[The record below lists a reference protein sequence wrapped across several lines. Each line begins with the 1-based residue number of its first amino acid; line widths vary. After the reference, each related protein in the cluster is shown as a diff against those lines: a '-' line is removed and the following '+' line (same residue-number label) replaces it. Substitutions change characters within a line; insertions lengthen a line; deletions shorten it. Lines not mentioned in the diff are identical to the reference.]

1 LGFSLLLHLFQS
13 SEHGKRRDLSPTSDN
28 GLGRKHPISSN
39 PEVDQSDLTVPKIMN
54 NKIYEDLS
62 LIFSR
67 AKITF
72 FIIKILFVILI
83 LYFWKLQ
90 ILDFQIFWQR
100 SEANRIREIVV
111 PPQRGLIRD
120 RNGVVLA
127 KNIAA
132 FKASLIRENCKN
144 YEDSCS
150 RIAELLGLEPD
161 VLKERVEK
169 YTSLP
174 LFQPVVVKDNLT
186 YEEVARIKSRQY
198 ELPEL
203 IIQSEPK
210 RNYPFGT
217 LASHV
222 LGYLQEISPAEM
234 EMDRYKSRRMGDLI
248 GKTGLE
254 KQYEDILVGTDGKVF
269 EVVDSLGREI
279 REISRTDPIR
289 GNEIHLTLDFDLQK
303 KAEEILDGREGA
315 VVVMKP
321 ETGEILAMASFPN
334 FNPNS
339 FINRFTPEEWVELI
353 TSPEY
358 PLENRTIRGLY
369 SPGSLFKPNMLLAGL
384 DSGVVN
390 ESTTSVCRGSIIIYG
405 HPFACWKA
413 AGHGTVNLYSAI
425 QHSCNIY
432 FYQLGKRLGIGEIAR
447 YARMHG
453 LGSSTQID
461 LPGEKTGLVPDP
473 DWKKRVRDEPWYPGE
488 TISVSIGQG
497 PLLVTPLQIAVH
509 TAQIANRGLSATP
522 YLFAKEIKEGNEIPR
537 QRSNRRIRS
546 QVSEAHFE
554 KVVQGMWQSVNRR
567 GTSIL
572 ARIQDF
578 DVCGK
583 TGSAQVVSTATAEK
597 LAKQKREIKTHSW
610 FTGFAPKD
618 RPEVVVS
625 IIVEYGGGG
634 GATAAPS
641 ARELFELYREKYD

>member
-1 LGFSLLLHLFQS
+1 M
-13 SEHGKRRDLSPTSDN
+13 
-28 GLGRKHPISSN
+28 
-39 PEVDQSDLTVPKIMN
+39 MN

-62 LIFSR
+62 LVFSR
-67 AKITF
+67 ARIA
-72 FIIKILFVILI
+72 FIVVKILFVIFI

-90 ILDFQIFWQR
+90 ILDFHIFWQR
-100 SEANRIREIVV
+100 SEANRIREIFV
-111 PPQRGLIRD
+111 PPQRGLIRE

-127 KNIAA
+127 KNIAS
-132 FKASLIRENCKN
+132 FKASLIRENCKD
-144 YEDSCS
+144 YEDSCL
-150 RIAELLGLEPD
+150 RISELLDLEPE
-161 VLKERVEK
+161 VLKGRVDK
-169 YTSLP
+169 YKSLP
-174 LFQPVVVKDNLT
+174 LFQPIVVKDNLT
-186 YEEVARIKSRQY
+186 YEEVAKIKSRQY

-222 LGYLQEISPAEM
+222 LGYLQEISQAEM
-234 EMDRYKSRRMGDLI
+234 EMDRYKTHRMGDLI

-254 KQYEDILVGTDGKVF
+254 KQYEDRLVGTEGKVL
-269 EVVDSLGREI
+269 EIVDSIGREI
-279 REISRTDPIR
+279 GEVSRVDPIR

-315 VVVMKP
+315 VIVMKP
-321 ETGEILAMASFPN
+321 ETGEILAMASYPN
-334 FNPNS
+334 FDPNS
-339 FINRFTPEEWVELI
+339 FINRFTPEEWMDLI
-353 TSPEY
+353 SSPEY

-384 DSGVVN
+384 DQGAVN
-390 ESTTSVCRGSIIIYG
+390 DSTSPVCRGSILIYG
-405 HPFACWKA
+405 HPFACWKPE
-413 AGHGTVNLYSAI
+413 GHGAVNLYSAI

-432 FYQLGKRLGIGEIAR
+432 FYQLGKRLGIEEIAR

-453 LGSSTQID
+453 LGSPTHID

-473 DWKKRVRDEPWYPGE
+473 EWKKRVRDEPWYPGE

-509 TAQIANRGLSATP
+509 TAQIANRGLSVTP
-522 YLFAKEIKEGNEIPR
+522 YLYAREIHEGHEIAR
-537 QRSNRRIRS
+537 QQKNTGVRSS
-546 QVSEAHFE
+546 VPEVYFD
-554 KVVQGMWQSVNRR
+554 KVVQGMWLSVNDR
-567 GTSIL
+567 GTSVL
-572 ARIQDF
+572 ARIRDF

-597 LAKQKREIKTHSW
+597 LAKQKIEIKTHSW

-618 RPEVVVS
+618 NPEIVVS

>member
-1 LGFSLLLHLFQS
+1 M
-13 SEHGKRRDLSPTSDN
+13 
-28 GLGRKHPISSN
+28 
-39 PEVDQSDLTVPKIMN
+39 MN

-62 LIFSR
+62 LAFSR
-67 AKITF
+67 ARITF
-72 FIIKILFVILI
+72 TVVKILFVILI

-90 ILDFQIFWQR
+90 ILDFQTFWQK
-100 SEANRIREIVV
+100 SEANRIREITIS
-111 PPQRGLIRD
+111 PQRGLIRD

-127 KNIAA
+127 KNIAS
-132 FKASLIRENCKN
+132 FRASLIRENCTN
-144 YEDSCS
+144 QEESCLKIS
-150 RIAELLGLEPD
+150 TLLGLTPE
-161 VLKERVEK
+161 VLNERIQK
-169 YTSLP
+169 YSSLP
-174 LFQPVVVKDNLT
+174 LFQPIVIKDNLT

-203 IIQSEPK
+203 VVQSEPK

-234 EMDRYKSRRMGDLI
+234 EMGQYKDRRMGDLI

-254 KQYEDILVGTDGKVF
+254 KQYEQSLVGTEGKIL
-269 EVVDSLGREI
+269 EIVDSIGRELG
-279 REISRTDPIR
+279 EVSRVDPIR
-289 GNEIHLTLDFDLQK
+289 GNEIYLTLDFDLQK
-303 KAEEILDGREGA
+303 KAEEILDGLEGA
-315 VVVMKP
+315 IIVMKP
-321 ETGEILAMASFPN
+321 KTGEILAMASYPN
-334 FNPNS
+334 FDPNS
-339 FINRFTPEEWVELI
+339 FINRFTPEEWMDLI
-353 TSPEY
+353 NSPEY

-369 SPGSLFKPNMLLAGL
+369 SPGSLFKPCMLLAGL
-384 DSGVVN
+384 DLGEVN
-390 ESTTSVCRGSIIIYG
+390 DSTTSFCRGSILIYG

-413 AGHGTVNLYSAI
+413 EGHGAVNLYSAI

-432 FYQLGKRLGIGEIAR
+432 FYQMGKRLGIEKIAR

-453 LGSSTQID
+453 LGSPTNID

-473 DWKKRVRDEPWYPGE
+473 EWKRRVRDEPWYPGE

-509 TAQIANRGLSATP
+509 TAQIANRGLGVTP
-522 YLFAKEIKEGNEIPR
+522 YLLAREIHEGREIAMR
-537 QRSNRRIRS
+537 QENTGGRSP
-546 QVSEAHFE
+546 VPEAYFE
-554 KVVQGMWQSVNRR
+554 KVVQGMWQSVNDR
-567 GTSIL
+567 GTSLL
-572 ARIQDF
+572 ARVRDF

-618 RPEVVVS
+618 EPEIVVS
-625 IIVEYGGGG
+625 IIVERAGGG